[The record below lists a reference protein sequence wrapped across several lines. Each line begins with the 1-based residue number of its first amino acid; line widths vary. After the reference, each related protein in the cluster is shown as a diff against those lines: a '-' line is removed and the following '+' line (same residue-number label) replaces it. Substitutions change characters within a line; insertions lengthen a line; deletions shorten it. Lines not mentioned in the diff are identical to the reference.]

1 MPTTG
6 IVFVIG
12 LGRLNRVDVSQNIGT
27 KVPALLSVDTRTV
40 GRICQSAAASRYPMR
55 AQGQIRGSKLGTDP
69 KKSGR
74 PSLRIHPQSA

>member
-6 IVFVIG
+6 IVFAIG
-12 LGRLNRVDVSQNIGT
+12 LGRSNRVDVSQNIEM
-27 KVPALLSVDTRTV
+27 KVPAPLSVDTRTV
-40 GRICQSAAASRYPMR
+40 GRNCQSAAACRYPMR
-55 AQGQIRGSKLGTDP
+55 AQGQIHDSKLGTDP

>member
-1 MPTTG
+1 MPTIG
-6 IVFVIG
+6 IVFGIG

-27 KVPALLSVDTRTV
+27 KVPAPLSVDTHTV
-40 GRICQSAAASRYPMR
+40 GRICQSAAACRYPMR
-55 AQGQIRGSKLGTDP
+55 AHGQIRGSKLGTDP